1 MLQNAVCVLVTTRGL
16 AEPAEPTEIPLC
28 NRIASA
34 FDGVYKMANEVVKYT
49 LLHYFTYRKLK
60 TEMRRMIM
68 RRVQVH
74 DALLLKRDRY

>member
-1 MLQNAVCVLVTTRGL
+1 LLQSAVCVLVTTRGL

-49 LLHYFTYRKLK
+49 VLHYFTYRKLK

-68 RRVQVH
+68 RRVQV
-74 DALLLKRDRY
+74 AYMMRCC